1 MSNYN
6 IPSVSSNID
15 PFLNAQ
21 IESLGDS
28 LYSKDS
34 NEFLEEE
41 EITIIIIIY

>member
-1 MSNYN
+1 MSNYK
-6 IPSVSSNID
+6 SNID

-28 LYSKDS
+28 LYYKDS

-41 EITIIIIIY
+41 INKNRK